1 MVAAALTLPGAVVES
16 IIARAG
22 VSVEVVA
29 PGSLAISAREGRGEA
44 QGVTKSLDAHSSH
57 VITKDV
63 VLDVDPGHAI
73 LMSLLKGLR
82 SDGKISWYLQ
92 GRLAWKLRGGVGSEA
107 IGTMEPGIIGGRG

>member
-1 MVAAALTLPGAVVES
+1 LLAWCQRRKRLGAAIVLLVVALELLGLVVAAAVTLPGAVVQS
-16 IIARAG
+16 IIARAD

-44 QGVTKSLDAHSSH
+44 QGVTESWDTHSSH

-63 VLDVDPGHAI
+63 VLDVDPGHAN

-82 SDGKISWYLQ
+82 SGGK
-92 GRLAWKLRGGVGSEA
+92 GS
-107 IGTMEPGIIGGRG
+107 